1 MKSNQALTLNRVR
14 EENLSTEFD
23 CGGRVTCTTISNYS
37 KLKVIKPVEEDM
49 SSTELIEKLDSLES
63 EPAVEY
69 PDASGAR
76 LHIKKLIR
84 N

>member
-1 MKSNQALTLNRVR
+1 MKSHAAVTINRLR

-23 CGGRVTCTTISNYS
+23 CGGKVTYTTIANYS
-37 KLKVIKPVEEDM
+37 KLKMIKPVEEDI
-49 SSTELIEKLDSLES
+49 SSAELIKKLDSLEL
-63 EPAVEY
+63 EPAAEY

-76 LHIKKLIR
+76 LHIKKLMQ